1 MVSRVSCARDGIGPR
16 KIFRFLCWT
25 PVSSSF
31 IFWLVTFTLQGR
43 ELRPQD
49 LGLIRQLLFEHPDWS
64 RRRLSQ
70 ALCQHCNWR
79 NHAGQLKD
87 MASRTLLL
95 KLQQRGHIQLPP
107 RRQTPANRMRQT
119 KVAPWVWDASAIV
132 STLAALGGLQG
143 GEVSQS
149 GPDRQ
154 QGSHALAAHQ

>member
-43 ELRPQD
+43 ELGPQD

-64 RRRLSQ
+64 RWRLSQ
-70 ALCQHCNWR
+70 VLCQHWNWR
-79 NHAGQLKD
+79 NEAGQLKD

-95 KLQQRGHIQLPP
+95 KLQERGHIQLPP
-107 RRQTPANRMRQT
+107 RRQTPANRMPQP
-119 KVAPWVWDASAIV
+119 KLAPWVSDRSSLVSTFSALDRHQLLDASH
-132 STLAALGGLQG
+132 S
-143 GEVSQS
+143 
-149 GPDRQ
+149 
-154 QGSHALAAHQ
+154 